1 MLIANPPFSALVA
14 RLAPVRFISWTYRFF
29 IANLVVFLVL
39 LDNTSG
45 PANAWTG
52 RVFYIW
58 AAVFNL
64 FVVSVFWGFLADVF
78 SSEQSRR
85 LFGFIA
91 AGGTIG
97 GIVGSSLTSALV
109 AQLGRTRL
117 LLISAA
123 LLEIAVFSVRRL
135 SRVARGLRER
145 SAARGD
151 DAAVGG
157 DALSGFV
164 HAVRS
169 PYLLNLTVYM
179 LLFTILSTFLYFQQ
193 ADIAKR
199 SFTDRSARTAFFA
212 SIDLAVNVLTL
223 LVQLLL
229 TGRIIKRLGVALTL
243 TLLPALSVA
252 GFAVLGVAPTLWAV
266 ITFQVLRRAGNFAV
280 ARPTRETCFT
290 VVPREDKYKAKSFI
304 DTFVYRAGDQIGAW
318 SYAGMGLP
326 GLGLAGISVA
336 AACRRFLARQRLWL
350 GRRNESLPATPP
362 RAESDSRA
370 RGGPGAD
377 SLPRDPLLQRVD
389 PAWPICASCW
399 EVTPETPIADDLAVR
414 HDRCH
419 PRARCTRC
427 SGADIGAAW
436 ATRSWN
442 TFVGR
447 RATAGGPLLRDRRSH
462 WALSRRWSITRLPP
476 ESNMTMT
483 TGQPFFLASAS
494 APAIAFLA

>member
-1 MLIANPPFSALVA
+1 MPTEKSSDDGGGVTLRVLRTVIDVRPAEVTALAWSWLYFFSILSAYYVIRPIRDEIGAAGGIENLPWLFTGTLIGMLIANPPFSALVT

-29 IANLVVFLVL
+29 MANLVLFLVL
-39 LDNTSG
+39 LETTTG

-52 RVFYIW
+52 RIFYIW

-97 GIVGSSLTSALV
+97 GIVGSTLTSVLV
-109 AQLGRTRL
+109 AHLGRSRL
-117 LLISAA
+117 LLVSAV
-123 LLEIAVFSVRRL
+123 LLELAVFSVRRL
-135 SRVARGLRER
+135 SMISRNLRER
-145 SAARGD
+145 SGTRGD

-157 DALSGFV
+157 GVLSGFT

-193 ADIAKR
+193 ADIAKQ

-212 SIDLAVNVLTL
+212 NIDLVVNVLTL
-223 LVQLLL
+223 LIQLLL
-229 TGRIIKRLGVALTL
+229 TGRIIKKLGVALTL
-243 TLLPALSVA
+243 TLLPALSVV
-252 GFAVLGVAPTLWAV
+252 GFAVLGLAPTVWAI

-318 SYAGMGLP
+318 VYAGMGLL
-326 GLGLAGISVA
+326 GLGLAGISIA
-336 AACRRFLARQRLWL
+336 AVPIAVLWLINGLWL
-350 GRRNESLPATPP
+350 GRRNESL
-362 RAESDSRA
+362 A
-370 RGGPGAD
+370 REA
-377 SLPRDPLLQRVD
+377 
-389 PAWPICASCW
+389 
-399 EVTPETPIADDLAVR
+399 
-414 HDRCH
+414 
-419 PRARCTRC
+419 AR
-427 SGADIGAAW
+427 
-436 ATRSWN
+436 
-442 TFVGR
+442 
-447 RATAGGPLLRDRRSH
+447 
-462 WALSRRWSITRLPP
+462 
-476 ESNMTMT
+476 
-483 TGQPFFLASAS
+483 
-494 APAIAFLA
+494 

>member
-1 MLIANPPFSALVA
+1 VTTEKSSDAGAGPMLRLLRAMIDVGPEETAALAWSWLYFFSILSAYYVIRPIRDEIGAAGGIENLPWLFTGTLCAMLIANPPFSALVV

-29 IANLVVFLVL
+29 MANLVLFLAL
-39 LDNTSG
+39 LETTSG

-52 RVFYIW
+52 RIFYIW
-58 AAVFNL
+58 GAVFNL

-97 GIVGSSLTSALV
+97 GIVGSSLTSTLV
-109 AQLGRTRL
+109 EHLGRARL
-117 LLISAA
+117 LLVSAV
-123 LLEIAVFSVRRL
+123 LLEVGVFSVRRL
-135 SRVARGLRER
+135 SRIARGLRER
-145 SAARGD
+145 SGARRD

-157 DALSGFV
+157 SVLSGFV

-169 PYLLNLTVYM
+169 PYLVNLTVYM

-199 SFTDRSARTAFFA
+199 SFADRAARTAFFA
-212 SIDLAVNVLTL
+212 NIDLAVNVLTL
-223 LVQLLL
+223 AVQLLL

-252 GFAVLGVAPTLWAV
+252 GFAVLGLAPSLWAV

-318 SYAGMGLP
+318 SYAGMGFL

-336 AACRRFLARQRLWL
+336 AVPISIVWLVNGLWL
-350 GRRNESLPATPP
+350 GRRNEAL
-362 RAESDSRA
+362 A
-370 RGGPGAD
+370 RDA
-377 SLPRDPLLQRVD
+377 
-389 PAWPICASCW
+389 
-399 EVTPETPIADDLAVR
+399 
-414 HDRCH
+414 
-419 PRARCTRC
+419 AR
-427 SGADIGAAW
+427 
-436 ATRSWN
+436 
-442 TFVGR
+442 
-447 RATAGGPLLRDRRSH
+447 
-462 WALSRRWSITRLPP
+462 
-476 ESNMTMT
+476 
-483 TGQPFFLASAS
+483 
-494 APAIAFLA
+494 

>member
-1 MLIANPPFSALVA
+1 VPTEKSSDGGGGLALRVLRTAIDVRPSEVTALAWSWLYFFSILSAYYVIRPIRDEIGAAGGIENLPWLFTGTLCGMLLANPPFSALVA

-29 IANLVVFLVL
+29 MVNLALFLIL
-39 LDNTSG
+39 LETTTG
-45 PANAWTG
+45 AANASVG

-109 AQLGRTRL
+109 EHLGRSRL
-117 LLISAA
+117 LLASAV
-123 LLEIAVFSVRRL
+123 LLEVAVFAVRRL
-135 SRVARGLRER
+135 SRISRALRER
-145 SAARGD
+145 SGARGD

-157 DALSGFV
+157 GVLSGFA

-193 ADIAKR
+193 ADIAR
-199 SFTDRSARTAFFA
+199 HSFSDRSARTAFFA
-212 SIDLAVNVLTL
+212 NIDLAVNVLTL
-223 LVQLLL
+223 LIQLLL
-229 TGRIIKRLGVALTL
+229 TGRIIKTLGVALTL

-252 GFAVLGVAPTLWAV
+252 GFVVLGVAPTLWAV

-290 VVPREDKYKAKSFI
+290 VLPREDKYKAKSFI

-318 SYAGMGLP
+318 VYAGMGLL

-336 AACRRFLARQRLWL
+336 AVPIAVLWLINGLWL
-350 GRRNESLPATPP
+350 GRRNESL
-362 RAESDSRA
+362 A
-370 RGGPGAD
+370 RD
-377 SLPRDPLLQRVD
+377 
-389 PAWPICASCW
+389 
-399 EVTPETPIADDLAVR
+399 T
-414 HDRCH
+414 
-419 PRARCTRC
+419 AR
-427 SGADIGAAW
+427 
-436 ATRSWN
+436 
-442 TFVGR
+442 
-447 RATAGGPLLRDRRSH
+447 
-462 WALSRRWSITRLPP
+462 
-476 ESNMTMT
+476 
-483 TGQPFFLASAS
+483 
-494 APAIAFLA
+494 

>member
-1 MLIANPPFSALVA
+1 MPTEKSSDAGGGLTLRVLRTMIDVRPAEVTALAWSWLYFFSILSAYYVIRPIRDEIGAAGGIENLPWLFTGTLIGMLIANPPFSALVA

-29 IANLVVFLVL
+29 MANLVLFLVL
-39 LDNTSG
+39 LETTSG
-45 PANAWTG
+45 PVNAWTG
-52 RVFYIW
+52 RIFYVW
-58 AAVFNL
+58 AAIFNL

-109 AQLGRTRL
+109 EHLGGSRL
-117 LLISAA
+117 LLISAV
-123 LLEIAVFSVRRL
+123 LLEAAVFSVRRL
-135 SRVARGLRER
+135 ARIARGLRER
-145 SAARGD
+145 SGARGA

-157 DALSGFV
+157 SVLSGFA

-193 ADIAKR
+193 ADIANR
-199 SFTDRSARTAFFA
+199 SFSDRSARTAFFA
-212 SIDLAVNVLTL
+212 NIDLAVNVLAL
-223 LVQLLL
+223 LIQLLL

-252 GFAVLGVAPTLWAV
+252 GFAVLGLAPTLWGV

-318 SYAGMGLP
+318 SYAGMGLL
-326 GLGLAGISVA
+326 GLGLAGMSFAAVPISILWLVNA
-336 AACRRFLARQRLWL
+336 LWL
-350 GRRNESLPATPP
+350 GRRNESL
-362 RAESDSRA
+362 A
-370 RGGPGAD
+370 REA
-377 SLPRDPLLQRVD
+377 
-389 PAWPICASCW
+389 
-399 EVTPETPIADDLAVR
+399 
-414 HDRCH
+414 
-419 PRARCTRC
+419 AR
-427 SGADIGAAW
+427 
-436 ATRSWN
+436 
-442 TFVGR
+442 
-447 RATAGGPLLRDRRSH
+447 
-462 WALSRRWSITRLPP
+462 
-476 ESNMTMT
+476 
-483 TGQPFFLASAS
+483 
-494 APAIAFLA
+494 